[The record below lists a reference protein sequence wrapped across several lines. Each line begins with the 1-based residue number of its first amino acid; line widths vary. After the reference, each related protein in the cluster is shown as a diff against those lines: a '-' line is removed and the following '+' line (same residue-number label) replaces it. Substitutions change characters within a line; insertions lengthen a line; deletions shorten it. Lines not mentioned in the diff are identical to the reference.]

1 MKKDGLEREHRSVGI
16 QMFCVNTAVIIK
28 TVLGLLSTID
38 SENTQ
43 VQKKTEYT
51 TQNSTLQ
58 H

>member
-1 MKKDGLEREHRSVGI
+1 
-16 QMFCVNTAVIIK
+16 MFCVNTAVIIK